1 VLALVLA
8 AALAAVPGAAPVP
21 AARQA
26 PAGPVPTGPAVTL
39 DRIAA
44 VVGDEI
50 VLESE
55 VTKLVALQVVA
66 PRANESAKAYRER
79 VLDERITDLL
89 REREL
94 RKTGGL
100 EPDRAEVEAR
110 LALLSDRLSAARGK
124 TFEEILASAGITREE
139 AIAHVRKG
147 LALETFTRERLA
159 PSLRITDAEMRAYYD
174 GPFKEE
180 ALAAGL
186 ETLPPYPEVAD
197 GIRELLR
204 ERKLN
209 EAIGRWTDELRQSTR
224 ILVYRR

>member
-1 VLALVLA
+1 MRAWLLA
-8 AALAAVPGAAPVP
+8 AALAGEPAAP
-21 AARQA
+21 AAA
-26 PAGPVPTGPAVTL
+26 PAPSGPAILL

-50 VLESE
+50 LLESE
-55 VTKLVALQVVA
+55 IRRLVLLGYVE
-66 PRANESAKAYRER
+66 PRAAESETAYRDR
-79 VLDERITDLL
+79 VLDARITDLL

-124 TFEEILASAGITREE
+124 SFEEILSSAGITREE
-139 AIAHVRKG
+139 AVAYVRRG

-159 PSLRITDAEMRAYYD
+159 PSLRITDVEMRAYYD
-174 GPFKEE
+174 GPFNEE

-209 EAIGRWTDELRQSTR
+209 EAIARWTEELRQSTR

>member
-1 VLALVLA
+1 MLAWLLA
-8 AALAAVPGAAPVP
+8 AALAGEPAAPAATAVPS
-21 AARQA
+21 
-26 PAGPVPTGPAVTL
+26 GPAILL

-50 VLESE
+50 LLESE
-55 VTKLVALQVVA
+55 IRRLVLLRYVE
-66 PRANESAKAYRER
+66 PRPAESETAYRDR
-79 VLDERITDLL
+79 VLDARITDLL

-124 TFEEILASAGITREE
+124 SFEEVLASAGLTREE
-139 AIAHVRKG
+139 AVAHVRKG

-204 ERKLN
+204 ERKLT
-209 EAIGRWTDELRQSTR
+209 EAVARWTDELRQSTR